1 MTLTADD
8 VRTFIQ
14 SHHRGVLAT
23 LRGDGLPQLSP
34 VLVGVDDDGSLI
46 ISTREPAMKTANVRR
61 RGWASVCV
69 FDDAFFGQWV
79 QAEGPATVESLPSA
93 MDGLV
98 RYMGNLWVDGARS
111 FFYKGTNGRWRAVL
125 GDDQLAMYERTA
137 ASVLTPACQSWL
149 KEGRSA
155 FAAVPSG

>member
-1 MTLTADD
+1 MFVTLTADD

-34 VLVGVDDDGSLI
+34 VLVGVDDDGSLV

-79 QAEGPATVESLPSA
+79 QAEGPAAVESLPSA

-98 RYMGNLWVDGARS
+98 RYYRQVAGEHPDWDDYRGAMERERRVLLRIQIERAGPNRS
-111 FFYKGTNGRWRAVL
+111 G
-125 GDDQLAMYERTA
+125 
-137 ASVLTPACQSWL
+137 
-149 KEGRSA
+149 
-155 FAAVPSG
+155 